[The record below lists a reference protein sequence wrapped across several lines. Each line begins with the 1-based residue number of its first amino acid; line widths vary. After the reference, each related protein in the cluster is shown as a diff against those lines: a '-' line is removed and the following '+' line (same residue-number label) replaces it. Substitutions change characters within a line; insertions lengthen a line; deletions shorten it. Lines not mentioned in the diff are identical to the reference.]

1 MIVTTG
7 GMKMALGV
15 LRASYEYR
23 ILLACDIV
31 GSDSHNEGGY
41 DGSEITC
48 CVVGSIGMGWM
59 W

>member
-1 MIVTTG
+1 M
-7 GMKMALGV
+7 LGE
-15 LRASYEYR
+15 RYEYR
-23 ILLACDIV
+23 ILLACDIM